1 MSKKLNRRYRLL
13 IDVGEGNA
21 TEVIEIADPLTIE
34 LNIVRGIYSSL
45 NTGTFRV
52 YNLAQKTRNRI
63 FQDLFRLKG
72 STLLYK
78 KIILQAGYNQLAT
91 IFSGNLT
98 QSFPFRRGGDIIQ
111 QIEAIDGGF
120 GQQNS
125 FTNLLLGKGT
135 SFNDA
140 LNKVSDDLITVEKGI
155 FSDFSGFF
163 KKPFSLF
170 GDTVGE
176 IKKFMR
182 GEADVFIDNEKL
194 FVLKSNEGTTGQIR
208 LINSDTGLLGTPLRR
223 NTFLQVEMVFEPQLA
238 IGQIVEIQSR
248 VNPIYDGQYK
258 IVGVSHAG
266 TISGA
271 VAGNLKT
278 VLQLYIGNE
287 LFEGLKTIG
296 FSA

>member
-1 MSKKLNRRYRLL
+1 MSKKLNRRYKLS
-13 IDVGEGNA
+13 IDVGGGDSS
-21 TEVIEIADPLTIE
+21 EVVEITDPLTIE

-52 YNLAQKTRNRI
+52 YNLAEKTRNRI

-72 STLLYK
+72 SSLLYK
-78 KIILQAGYNQLAT
+78 RIILQAGYNQLAT
-91 IFSGNLT
+91 IFSGNLM
-98 QSFPFRRGGDIIQ
+98 QSFPFRKGGDIVQ
-111 QIEAIDGGF
+111 QIEALDGGF

-125 FTNLLLGKGT
+125 FTNLVLGKGT
-135 SFNDA
+135 TINEGLD
-140 LNKVSDDLITVEKGI
+140 KVSNDLLKIEKGI
-155 FSDFSGFF
+155 FSDFVGAF

-170 GDTVGE
+170 GDTIGE

-182 GEADVFIDNEKL
+182 GQGDVFVDNEKL
-194 FVLKSNEGTTGQIR
+194 FVLKSNEGTTGQVR
-208 LINSDTGLLGTPLRR
+208 LINSETGLLGTPLRR
-223 NTFLQVEMVFEPQLA
+223 NTFLQIEMIFEPRLA
-238 IGQIVEIQSR
+238 IGHIVEIQSS

-258 IVGVSHAG
+258 VVGISHSG

-271 VAGNLKT
+271 VAGSLKT

-287 LFEGLKTIG
+287 LFDGLKTIG